1 MSEGL
6 RICGSALAKPS
17 QDQRG
22 ARFWL
27 LPAEGLGFGLR
38 ICGVGPEV

>member
-6 RICGSALAKPS
+6 RICGSPLAKPS
-17 QDQRG
+17 KDQRG

-38 ICGVGPEV
+38 IWGVGIKV